1 MFSSNE
7 YNYSCVFSAVKGHV
21 DMSKAPSPGRQ
32 RLPVKEEGDRL
43 VLYPKKAKSGPRAA
57 VDMSKQ
63 IGHFHD
69 EGKHDVDEGN
79 VLKLSPRRVKLC
91 VLYADSMRSV

>member
-1 MFSSNE
+1 MSYFP
-7 YNYSCVFSAVKGHV
+7 CTCDLSAVKGHV

-32 RLPVKEEGDRL
+32 RLTANDEGDRL
-43 VLYPKKAKSGPRAA
+43 VLYPEKAKSGPRAA

-63 IGHFHD
+63 LGHFHD

-79 VLKLSPRRVKLC
+79 LLKLSPHRAKPC
-91 VLYADSMRSV
+91 VF

>member
-1 MFSSNE
+1 MTMP
-7 YNYSCVFSAVKGHV
+7 YTFSAVKGHV

-32 RLPVKEEGDRL
+32 RLLVNDEGNRL
-43 VLYPKKAKSGPRAA
+43 VLYPKKAKTGPKAA

-63 IGHFHD
+63 IGHFQD

-79 VLKLSPRRVKLC
+79 MLKLSPQPVKLY
-91 VLYADSMRSV
+91 VSVQNLKNTLPGSL

>member
-1 MFSSNE
+1 
-7 YNYSCVFSAVKGHV
+7 
-21 DMSKAPSPGRQ
+21 MSKAPSPGRQ

-79 VLKLSPRRVKLC
+79 VLKLSPRPVKLC
-91 VLYADSMRSV
+91 VGSLICACVLVLHIYH